1 MLYLIQLIT
10 AFSGSLGFAGIF
22 HVKKDKLLPAAFGGF
37 LAWGI
42 YLLAGAVSGSD
53 PLRFFLAS
61 LAFTVY
67 AEIMARLHK
76 TPATIFLV
84 PAAIP
89 LIPGGSLYTTMCYA
103 LENQKNLCL
112 QQAVYTLSLAVAIAC
127 GILCA
132 MTIWTIL
139 EKSTHWERMGS
150 R

>member
-1 MLYLIQLIT
+1 MPYIIQLIT
-10 AFSGSLGFAGIF
+10 AFTGSLGFAGIF

-37 LAWGI
+37 LAWGV
-42 YLLAGAVSGSD
+42 YLAAGSASSND

-67 AEIMARLHK
+67 AEIMARLKK

-84 PAAIP
+84 PSAIP
-89 LIPGGSLYTTMCYA
+89 LIPGGSLYATMRYA
-103 LENQKNLCL
+103 LGRQKELCL
-112 QQAVYTLSLAVAIAC
+112 EQAVYTLSLAAAIAC

-139 EKSTHWERMGS
+139 KKCTHWEIL
-150 R
+150 